1 MRPNRPSSEAIR
13 RGAVILAALAFAG
26 VVISQSWAG
35 NPVTGSSVL
44 AATVSALSLGAIYAL
59 AASGLVVTYTTT
71 GIFNFAQGAIGMVM
85 AFFYWQ
91 LTSSEL
97 GGWGVPQLVGVVAVV
112 FVIAPLFGVLLDRV
126 LMRHLA
132 GADLV
137 VQIVATV
144 GLMIG
149 LMGTAAF
156 VWDPQDYRQIPYFF
170 EGEGFRVGETF
181 VLWHRA
187 IAIIVGL
194 LVAVGLRVFL
204 RHTRTGL
211 AMRAVVDDPELTSL
225 HAARPARL
233 SAIAWALS
241 SSLGAV
247 AGLLLAP
254 EVTLSIEALTVL
266 IIDAFAAAI
275 LGRLRSLPLTV
286 LGGVFLGALN
296 AFALGFLQFTGR
308 WTNFVAAIPT
318 IVLFFALLAMPA
330 ARIQV
335 GRARARIH
343 ARVPSLR
350 EAAIGGLVLIAGVA
364 LVADQLK
371 LTDQNR
377 LALGMVSA
385 LILVSLVPLIGWAG
399 QVSLAP
405 LAFAGIGAFV
415 VAKWTPDG
423 DLTGVVLAALLAIP
437 FGIVMALPALRLRG
451 LYFALAS
458 IAFARA
464 MELLFF
470 PQPEILGD
478 VSLSGSGVGR
488 PTIFGIDLE
497 NEHSFVVF
505 VTIVFVVVGVG
516 LIALRRSRYGRRLLA
531 LRDSAA
537 ATTTVGLDVRVI
549 KFAVFVLSA
558 MIGAIGGVFLAMQQG
573 TPTPA
578 DFSMF
583 AGLALTLFLVVGGV
597 ALITGALLGGI
608 VQFLLVVLSVNWDSR
623 VARLLEAAGPAFAAI
638 GMSRNPYGIAGSLGA
653 GLAKLAPWRRRERI
667 APDGVAAPPEPARP
681 PVADKVG

>member
-1 MRPNRPSSEAIR
+1 MHLNRPSGEAIR
-13 RGAVILAALAFAG
+13 RGAVILAAVTFTA

-35 NPVTGSSVL
+35 NPVTWSSVL
-44 AATVSALSLGAIYAL
+44 AAAVSALSLGAIYAL

-91 LTSSEL
+91 LTSSEE
-97 GGWGVPQLVGVVAVV
+97 GGWGAPQLLGVIVV
-112 FVIAPLFGVLLDRV
+112 VLVVAPLFGVLLDRL

-137 VQIVATV
+137 VQILATV
-144 GLMIG
+144 GLMVG
-149 LMGTAAF
+149 LMGIAAF
-156 VWDPQDYRQIPYFF
+156 VWNPQDYRQIPYFF

-187 IAIIVGL
+187 IAIIVGV
-194 LVAVGLRVFL
+194 LVAVGLRIFL
-204 RHTRTGL
+204 RRTRTGL
-211 AMRAVVDDPELTSL
+211 AMRAVVDDPDLTSL

-286 LGGVFLGALN
+286 LGGVFLGALS
-296 AFALGFLQFTGR
+296 AFSLGFLQFTGR

-343 ARVPSLR
+343 ARVPTLR
-350 EAAIGGLVLIAGVA
+350 EAAIGGLLLIGAIA
-364 LVADQLK
+364 LIGDQLK

-377 LALGMVSA
+377 LALGMISA
-385 LILVSLVPLIGWAG
+385 LMLVSLVPLIGWAG

-405 LAFAGIGAFV
+405 LAFAGVGAFV
-415 VAKWTPDG
+415 VVKWTPDG
-423 DLTGVVLAALLAIP
+423 DLVGIALAALLAIP

-478 VSLSGSGVGR
+478 SSLTGNAVDR
-488 PTIFGIDLE
+488 PVVFGIDLA
-497 NEHSFVVF
+497 NEHSFLVF
-505 VTIVFVVVGVG
+505 VTIVFALIAFG

-537 ATTTVGLDVRVI
+537 ATTTVGLDIRVI

-558 MIGAIGGVFLAMQQG
+558 MIGAVAGVFLAMQQG
-573 TPTPA
+573 TPTPG
-578 DFSMF
+578 DFTMF

-597 ALITGALLGGI
+597 ALITGALFGGI
-608 VQFLLVVLSVNWDSR
+608 LQFLLIVLSVNWDSR
-623 VARLLEAAGPAFAAI
+623 VARLLEAAGPALAAI
-638 GMSRNPYGIAGSLGA
+638 GMSRNPYGVAGKIGA
-653 GLAKLAPWRRRERI
+653 GLSRLLPWRR
-667 APDGVAAPPEPARP
+667 PDHAGKGR
-681 PVADKVG
+681 